1 MKVFGLA
8 TAALMMTIGASAG
21 IVSES
26 CGGANST
33 PGSAVIA
40 PTALTCNQFSALPG
54 GDTPVSLQIEAV
66 DSFDGG
72 NIDNSNNSFDI
83 NYSSIIAAIVGLP
96 GGNVPNG
103 CTPGVGGGNSCTDVI
118 SGGLSGNS
126 GPSAYDF
133 GDAITAGLATY
144 FGAGTFSVAT
154 VTSAI
159 DAGSQANPIGSNG
172 DVTTQL
178 YAILTYSTPTG
189 SAPEPGSMMLLG
201 SGLLAA
207 GLIGRK
213 KLVRK

>member
-8 TAALMMTIGASAG
+8 AAALVITISASAG
-21 IVSES
+21 IVSET

-33 PGSAVIA
+33 PGSALIA
-40 PTALTCNQFSALPG
+40 PTTLTCNQFAALPVG
-54 GDTPVSLQIEAV
+54 ETPVSIQIEAS

-72 NIDNSNNSFDI
+72 NINNTDNVFDI
-83 NYSSIIAAIVGLP
+83 NYSNIISVITGLP

-103 CTPGVGGGNSCTDVI
+103 CTPGVGGGTGCTDVI
-118 SGGLSGNS
+118 SGILSGSS
-126 GPSAYDF
+126 GNTAYDF
-133 GDAITAGLATY
+133 GNAITASLANY
-144 FGAGTFSVAT
+144 FGTGTFSVAS

-159 DAGSQANPIGSNG
+159 DADSQANPISTSG
-172 DVTTQL
+172 DVQTEL
-178 YAILTYSTPTG
+178 IAVLTYTT

-201 SGLLAA
+201 GGLLAA